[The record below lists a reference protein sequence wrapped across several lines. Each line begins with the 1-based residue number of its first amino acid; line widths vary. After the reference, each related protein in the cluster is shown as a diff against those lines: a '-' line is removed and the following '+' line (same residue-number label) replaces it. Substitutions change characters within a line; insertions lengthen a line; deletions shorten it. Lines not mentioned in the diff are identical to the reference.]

1 MMTVIEYIK
10 QLEKEGSTW
19 VIEGNLMG
27 FITLSNSY
35 PEVFTTVK
43 IENFDGVKSI
53 SFETE
58 YGDYTYDNF
67 KFRNYKKLSLKNDAE
82 LSVTYD
88 CDKELIEA
96 ILTAKTG
103 IYKFLFDMKE
113 ICSF

>member
-1 MMTVIEYIK
+1 MMTAIEYIK
-10 QLEKEGSTW
+10 QLEKEGSIW
-19 VIEGNLMG
+19 VLEGNLMG
-27 FITLSNSY
+27 FITLSNYY
-35 PEVFTTVK
+35 PEVFITVK

-88 CDKELIEA
+88 CDKESVEA